1 MNSSSK
7 VEDKL
12 VPKSLREVQSF
23 MDSERLAAF
32 ATISSNNEPHVVPVF
47 FTYDD
52 GKVYIQ
58 TDRNSVKVRNLTRNN
73 SVAVAVYRGEEA
85 VIVRGKALVV
95 ENNKEFFKRTQDHI
109 NKYQLKLDKNG
120 RDSLGLPL
128 FNRKVRCVI
137 EVTSKRILFW

>member
-1 MNSSSK
+1 
-7 VEDKL
+7 
-12 VPKSLREVQSF
+12 
-23 MDSERLAAF
+23 
-32 ATISSNNEPHVVPVF
+32 
-47 FTYDD
+47 
-52 GKVYIQ
+52 
-58 TDRNSVKVRNLTRNN
+58 
-73 SVAVAVYRGEEA
+73 VAVAVYRGEEA